1 MSGKVQIFNC
11 GEQGAKLEAFEK
23 SIENGS
29 VGNISEDE
37 KRRQKELEISGRIA
51 QETFNDFKDG
61 EFSGYQTLVK
71 DPTLIK
77 NEKARVIL
85 SSPFMSTVA
94 QGLIT
99 AGYLGLYLPNRDMVP
114 NDSMFA
120 AAVSLSLPLAIHSG
134 ANTINSLCK
143 TNMAKCFGYALKNSV
158 KDTKNTVKNIKRAKN
173 IADAK
178 KRSEKINESKDRQQA
193 VLSNSSEPQTTNKE
207 KNTLIVERPFDKF
220 MEGYR
225 ANLKQNKFRG
235 GK

>member
-1 MSGKVQIFNC
+1 MSEEIKVYPS
-11 GEQGAKLEAFEK
+11 GEQAAKLEAFEK

-37 KRRQKELEISGRIA
+37 KRRQKELEMSDEIA
-51 QETFNDFKDG
+51 REAFNYFKDG
-61 EFSGYQTLVK
+61 KLSVYQTLVNGMSNPK
-71 DPTLIK
+71 LK
-77 NEKARVIL
+77 KLL
-85 SSPFMSTVA
+85 STPFMSTLA
-94 QGLIT
+94 QGAATVAWTGAAVISEKVDATLFLAT
-99 AGYLGLYLPNRDMVP
+99 SGLA
-114 NDSMFA
+114 FTA
-120 AAVSLSLPLAIHSG
+120 AA
-134 ANTINSLCK
+134 NTLNSLRK
-143 TNMAKCFGYALKNSV
+143 TKMARVFGYALKNSF
-158 KDTKNTVKNIKRAKN
+158 KDSHNTAEKIERAKS

-178 KRSEKINESKDRQQA
+178 ERSKKINESKDRQQA

>member
-1 MSGKVQIFNC
+1 MSEETKVYPS
-11 GEQGAKLEAFEK
+11 GEQAAKLEG
-23 SIENGS
+23 IENAVEKKLS
-29 VGNISEDE
+29 KDEIERREDIDATT
-37 KRRQKELEISGRIA
+37 KTAKETWEG
-51 QETFNDFKDG
+51 FKNG

-77 NEKARVIL
+77 NEKARAIL

-134 ANTINSLCK
+134 ANTINALCK

-158 KDTKNTVKNIKRAKN
+158 KDTINTVKNIERAKN
-173 IADAK
+173 IAEAK
-178 KRSEKINESKDRQQA
+178 KRKEIAEKRKGELEVVDDWGDFIRAQKPQKNSVQQFFC
-193 VLSNSSEPQTTNKE
+193 Q
-207 KNTLIVERPFDKF
+207 
-220 MEGYR
+220 
-225 ANLKQNKFRG
+225 LKTMVQNKRG
-235 GK
+235 K